1 MWCLLCIFF
10 SYKGLV
16 SELLVEIQAGQDQL
30 KKVVV
35 EVLRHKD
42 VTLQYLL
49 IKNMSLRCHET
60 SKRASTHLFST
71 KMWTPQCK
79 NLTERLRTMNLG
91 KPFFQVWNN
100 PDWLE
105 WNQLYSYIEKSIKSY
120 NHVLYKF

>member
-1 MWCLLCIFF
+1 MHVMSFMHRF

-35 EVLRHKD
+35 EVLRRKD

-49 IKNMSLRCHET
+49 IKNMSLRCQET
-60 SKRASTHLFST
+60 SKRVRTHLFST

-79 NLTERLRTMNLG
+79 NLAERFRPMNLG
-91 KPFFQVWNN
+91 KPFFQV
-100 PDWLE
+100 
-105 WNQLYSYIEKSIKSY
+105 
-120 NHVLYKF
+120 

>member
-1 MWCLLCIFF
+1 MHLF

-35 EVLRHKD
+35 EVLHLKD

-49 IKNMSLRCHET
+49 IENMSLRCQET
-60 SKRASTHLFST
+60 SKRVSTHLLLT

-79 NLTERLRTMNLG
+79 NLAERLRTMNLG
-91 KPFFQVWNN
+91 QPFFQV
-100 PDWLE
+100 
-105 WNQLYSYIEKSIKSY
+105 
-120 NHVLYKF
+120 